1 MTQENVAPSES
12 QKPFATEVQI
22 GPATDADIPAVVALL
37 SGNAVGARIGVETAD
52 PEPYRAALR
61 RMQAGGATT
70 LYVARPDGVEPGVI
84 AGMFELSVLTGLSY
98 VGQPRAQLE
107 SVHVAPDWQR
117 RGVGRAMM
125 AFAEAR
131 ARALGC
137 VLLQLSSNRERAGA
151 HRFYTALGYEAS
163 HVGFKR
169 IL

>member
-1 MTQENVAPSES
+1 MTLQNVPLSES
-12 QKPFATEVQI
+12 QEPFAAEVQI
-22 GPATDADIPAVVALL
+22 VPATDADIPAAVALL
-37 SGNAVGARIGVETAD
+37 SGNAVGSRVGVETGD

-70 LYVARPDGVEPGVI
+70 LFVARPEGAEPGVI
-84 AGMFELSVLTGLSY
+84 AGMFELTVLTGLSY
-98 VGQPRAQLE
+98 VGQPRAKLE

-117 RGVGRAMM
+117 RGIGRTMM

-137 VLLQLSSNRERAGA
+137 VLLQLSSNKERAGA

-163 HVGFKR
+163 HIGFKR
-169 IL
+169 ML